1 VSDWP
6 LIAVRFGLYLTLAAL
21 FGLSAFGLYGLRRSE
36 RGHAFALRGW
46 LAASAALALILSACW
61 LVLTASSMADVPPW
75 PIDRSAVD
83 ALMTSGAIAAS
94 WKVRMIV
101 LLLAGLAAL
110 RVKWLW
116 IVTLCGAVSLA
127 TLAWTGHGAVDEG
140 TSGWIHLGSDVL
152 HLVASAAWVG
162 ALLGLVLLVT
172 RPISAV
178 DDEHLGLTH
187 RALHGFGSVGTFVVA
202 TLVLTGL
209 INSWFLVG
217 YENVSTLLT
226 TPYGQLLFAK
236 LVLFGAMLGLAAANR
251 FRLTPKLEKALASDD
266 HASALSALRLSLAVE
281 TSSVI
286 AILALVAWLGT
297 LAPPVSAA

>member
-1 VSDWP
+1 M
-6 LIAVRFGLYLTLAAL
+6 IALLLATLAA
-21 FGLSAFGLYGLRRSE
+21 S
-36 RGHAFALRGW
+36 
-46 LAASAALALILSACW
+46 
-61 LVLTASSMADVPPW
+61 
-75 PIDRSAVD
+75 
-83 ALMTSGAIAAS
+83 
-94 WKVRMIV
+94 
-101 LLLAGLAAL
+101 

-116 IVTLCGAVSLA
+116 IVALCGAVSLA